1 MSRVKPSK
9 CCGPFA
15 GATGREPYQ
24 HRLPN
29 ARWHG
34 ELPTVLLVPQS
45 LHHRSRS
52 DAVAGATTIPP
63 GDIDQSPAQ
72 LGRTSSRKKC
82 DPPRADRVRHV
93 ALQRTDHDAV

>member
-34 ELPTVLLVPQS
+34 ELPAVLWFGNRFTIGLDHAQPQARLLFLPATSISRRPSLTVHPHNKNAIDLVRIECDTS
-45 LHHRSRS
+45 LSNERIM
-52 DAVAGATTIPP
+52 TP
-63 GDIDQSPAQ
+63 
-72 LGRTSSRKKC
+72 
-82 DPPRADRVRHV
+82 
-93 ALQRTDHDAV
+93 